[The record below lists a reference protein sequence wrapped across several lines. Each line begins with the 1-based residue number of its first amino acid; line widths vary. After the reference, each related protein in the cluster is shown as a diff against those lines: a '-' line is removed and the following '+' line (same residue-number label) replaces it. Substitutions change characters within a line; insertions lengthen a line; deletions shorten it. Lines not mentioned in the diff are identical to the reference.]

1 MKNLFF
7 AFGCAA
13 ILAATTNHLAGETQV
28 ALTQGTSGSWNVD
41 WNGATE
47 RTDFLQWST
56 DLIEWHWAPLVEYH
70 TGAKSYGFIS
80 STEKYFLRLQHAYI
94 PSSDPEGDDYDYDD
108 LTNIDEVTLHDTDPL
123 NWDTDGD
130 GMEDSWEINNFL
142 DPRDNGSIDPD
153 NGPDGDPDND
163 GLPNLFESWYGS
175 NPHLAHSDN
184 DGINDGDEVFFYN
197 TSPTLDDSDY
207 DGLNDFDEL
216 NVHGTDPNKWDS
228 DEDTLN
234 DGSEIT
240 VHATNPLKM
249 DTDGDWMWDDWELNH
264 QLDPNNSA
272 DGLLDADSDGL
283 LNQLEFV
290 FRDDGFDAFTPDAAN
305 FPWNGDPDY
314 DGMTTAIEFN
324 THLTN
329 PKQSDTDD
337 DGMDDGW
344 EIGVGFNARLH
355 NSQDANPNND
365 ENADPDGDNLTNGA
379 ESGHQ
384 TNPYDEDSDGDGVND
399 DVEINQ
405 GTNPN
410 DPNDHDPPPGGT
422 TTVNVE
428 FGDFSDSH
436 SEKYRVKLQP
446 VEGDTQVRQRSN
458 RKYGQTQTD
467 TFHLPKGA
475 KYTISLVHI
484 GTDPKY
490 RDDPKPDYDY
500 LLEIDDSANGL
511 TVEDP
516 QGIMGYHGES
526 DSFFASGKTATLRVP
541 LFEWI
546 TPKGSPVSAPDDAGD
561 GQNEFTYN
569 TSNPGVMTMDL
580 KVLVK
585 PTGTA
590 GVTDRHGVKF
600 SDRCFFKLPTIT
612 GSNFAWDAANTDGKS
627 SDSGEHLIAKATY
640 TNLPTNNTDF
650 GLKQA
655 EFSCDGDDSILPKND
670 FEVFYPATE
679 KNHAGGDPAHPNW
692 FHYYRQNEG
701 GTDYTYDPIL
711 LTSRTQSGVPN
722 SIQIADNAY
731 SGGDYITTT
740 MINGSLFATGRSG
753 TFKYY
758 RYFYSVVVHERH
770 HANNELTVA
779 ASIPPQDTDGDSLPD
794 TYETATTHTDPGN
807 AFSASPQ
814 SKDDEVYAGG
824 PIEEAANQAAD
835 TSQDWANPGT
845 NSK

>member
-28 ALTQGTSGSWNVD
+28 SLTQGTSGSWNVD

-70 TGAKSYGFIS
+70 TGAKSYGFLS

-94 PSSDPEGDDYDYDD
+94 PSSDPEGDDYDYDN

-142 DPRDNGSIDPD
+142 DPRDNGSVDPN

-197 TSPTLDDSDY
+197 TNPTLDDSDY

-216 NVHGTDPNKWDS
+216 NVHGTDPIKWDS

-249 DTDGDWMWDDWELNH
+249 DTDGDWMWDDWEIDH
-264 QLDPNNSA
+264 QLNPNNPA

-290 FRDDGFDAFTPDAAN
+290 FRDDGFDAFTSDAAN
-305 FPWNGDPDY
+305 FPWDGDPDY

-329 PKQSDTDD
+329 PKQPDTDE
-337 DGMDDGW
+337 DGMDDEW
-344 EIGVGFNARLH
+344 EISVGFNARLH
-355 NSQDANPNND
+355 NSQDANPDND

-379 ESGHQ
+379 ESSYG
-384 TNPYDEDSDGDGVND
+384 TNPNNPDTDGDGVND

-410 DPNDHDPPPGGT
+410 DPNDHDPPPQGT
-422 TTVNVE
+422 MAVSVE
-428 FGDFSDSH
+428 FGDPSGSH
-436 SEKYRVKLQP
+436 SEKYRVRLQP
-446 VEGDTQVRQRSN
+446 VEGDTQVRERTN

-467 TFHLPKGA
+467 TFQLPKGA
-475 KYTISLVHI
+475 KYTVTLVHT

-490 RDDPKPDYDY
+490 RDEPKPDYDY
-500 LLEIDDSANGL
+500 TLEFTTSNTDAAAALVTDDQQGILGSHNESEQFYAAGKTAYLFTALMTSETTATLPTDRKRTKLGVTETVQLTLHPSSLPNPTWQITGNKHL
-511 TVEDP
+511 SSLTPTTGITSLMTVEMDP
-516 QGIMGYHGES
+516 CQPVSEATINGKVVKLTFNVVEPDGIVMRQQPGSGIEHTQGIPSAGFTGNPYITPNDVS
-526 DSFFASGKTATLRVP
+526 FASGRVEVREQTCVAVATGYYSYQSGDVHQVGPFRTIV
-541 LFEWI
+541 
-546 TPKGSPVSAPDDAGD
+546 AGD
-561 GQNEFTYN
+561 ATNPNKVN
-569 TSNPGVMTMDL
+569 TSDHIYSGNNGPATPSVGSFDWVIPMEFR
-580 KVLVK
+580 V
-585 PTGTA
+585 TGWQTKQF
-590 GVTDRHGVKF
+590 T
-600 SDRCFFKLPTIT
+600 TIT
-612 GSNFAWDAANTDGKS
+612 HHHESDANGTV
-627 SDSGEHLIAKATY
+627 
-640 TNLPTNNTDF
+640 
-650 GLKQA
+650 
-655 EFSCDGDDSILPKND
+655 SITKG
-670 FEVFYPATE
+670 
-679 KNHAGGDPAHPNW
+679 AGP
-692 FHYYRQNEG
+692 
-701 GTDYTYDPIL
+701 
-711 LTSRTQSGVPN
+711 
-722 SIQIADNAY
+722 
-731 SGGDYITTT
+731 
-740 MINGSLFATGRSG
+740 
-753 TFKYY
+753 
-758 RYFYSVVVHERH
+758 
-770 HANNELTVA
+770 
-779 ASIPPQDTDGDSLPD
+779 
-794 TYETATTHTDPGN
+794 
-807 AFSASPQ
+807 FSAQLNDPT
-814 SKDDEVYAGG
+814 Y
-824 PIEEAANQAAD
+824 P
-835 TSQDWANPGT
+835 
-845 NSK
+845 